1 MFNDKYHLIIEKWYI
16 YITPIFFGYYCNK
29 TRSLFVLTVTDLD
42 KNNLK
47 RREYN
52 SIVNKH
58 SNNLFGYAIKFL
70 RNREDAKDIV
80 QDVFEKLWLNRKKV
94 EIEKAKSWMFT
105 TAHNAMIN
113 FSNRKGR
120 VQLTEEFS
128 MYDQGVAP
136 CYNNESNEVVE
147 RAVSILPPIQ
157 KSVIL
162 LRDLEG
168 YSYKEIGGILNLSDS
183 QVKVYLFRGRKKIKK
198 QLKGMI
204 ELV

>member
-1 MFNDKYHLIIEKWYI
+1 MY
-16 YITPIFFGYYCNK
+16 FFRVFIGSYCNK
-29 TRSLFVLTVTDLD
+29 IRSLFVLTVIDL
-42 KNNLK
+42 NIFYLK

-52 SIVNKH
+52 SIVKEH

-70 RNREDAKDIV
+70 RDREDAKDIV
-80 QDVFEKLWLNRKKV
+80 QDVFEKLWMNRNTV
-94 EIEKAKSWMFT
+94 ECAKAKSWMFT

-120 VQLTEEFS
+120 LQLTDEIGK
-128 MYDQGVAP
+128 YDKGIKPQTF
-136 CYNNESNEVVE
+136 ESHQLVE

-168 YSYKEIGGILNLSDS
+168 YSYKEIGGILDLSDS

-198 QLKGMI
+198 QLKGVK

>member
-1 MFNDKYHLIIEKWYI
+1 
-16 YITPIFFGYYCNK
+16 
-29 TRSLFVLTVTDLD
+29 
-42 KNNLK
+42 LK

-52 SIVNKH
+52 SIVCEH
-58 SNNLFGYAIKFL
+58 SNNLYGYAVKFL
-70 RNREDAKDIV
+70 RNREDAKDVV
-80 QDVFEKLWLNRKKV
+80 QDVFEKLWINRKSV
-94 EIEKAKSWMFT
+94 EPTKAKSWMFT

-113 FSNRKGR
+113 FSIRSKR
-120 VQLTEEFS
+120 VQLTHEIS
-128 MYDQGVAP
+128 NYDQGVSP
-136 CYNNESNEVVE
+136 NILLESNEVVE

-168 YSYKEIGGILNLSDS
+168 YSYKEIGDILGLSDS

>member
-1 MFNDKYHLIIEKWYI
+1 MYLIFKN
-16 YITPIFFGYYCNK
+16 FGYYCNK
-29 TRSLFVLTVTDLD
+29 TRSLFVLTVTDLN
-42 KNNLK
+42 KFNLK

-52 SIVNKH
+52 SIVREH

-70 RNREDAKDIV
+70 HNREDAKDVV
-80 QDVFEKLWLNRKKV
+80 QDVFEKLWVNRKKV
-94 EIEKAKSWMFT
+94 DADKAKSWMFT

-113 FSNRKGR
+113 FSTRRGRIQFSEEMNKYDKG
-120 VQLTEEFS
+120 VN
-128 MYDQGVAP
+128 P
-136 CYNNESNEVVE
+136 CCVKESNEVVE
-147 RAVSILPPIQ
+147 RAVSILPPVQ

-168 YSYKEIGGILNLSDS
+168 YSYKEIGEILDLTDS

>member
-1 MFNDKYHLIIEKWYI
+1 
-16 YITPIFFGYYCNK
+16 
-29 TRSLFVLTVTDLD
+29 
-42 KNNLK
+42 LK

-52 SIVNKH
+52 SIVCEH

-70 RNREDAKDIV
+70 RNREDAKDVV
-80 QDVFEKLWLNRKKV
+80 QDVFEKLWINRRSV
-94 EIEKAKSWMFT
+94 EPTKAKSWMFT

-113 FSNRKGR
+113 FSNRRGR
-120 VQLTEEFS
+120 VQLTNEIQN
-128 MYDQGVAP
+128 YDQGINP
-136 CYNNESNEVVE
+136 CCIAESNEVVE
-147 RAVSILPPIQ
+147 RAVSILPPVQ

-168 YSYKEIGGILNLSDS
+168 YSYKEIGDILQLSDS